1 MGVPETSE
9 LPLAIGQVRHQQRR
23 AGWWRV
29 IVSLAAI
36 GALSW
41 TLLQPFRDVDQENR
55 PDIVSACDQVP
66 PLDLN
71 LGDLESIYASE
82 SFKNASIDRLSRI
95 VQIPSVSYD
104 DMGSVE
110 DDKRFKI
117 FYEVEKYLEGT
128 FPLVHSKLKKE
139 NVNTHGLLYTWKGSD
154 KDLKPSILMAHQDV
168 VPVEKSTIDDWTH
181 PPFSGYYDG
190 KYVWGRGASDC
201 KNQLIAILEAV
212 ETLLNAGFKPKRTV
226 ILSFGFDE
234 EISGTRGAGTLAPR
248 ITELYGKDSI
258 AAVVDEGAGWVN
270 KWGALYAAPAVGEKG
285 YTDVHI
291 TVRLPGGHSSI
302 PSDHTSIGII
312 SELITLIEKAR
323 YLPFLASNNPMLEA
337 LQCGARYGTSFPK
350 KFKDLL
356 AKRQHHHHHNIS
368 PNLFKKCKQHKHSD
382 PLAEAVAASDPIL
395 RYTMQT
401 SQAVDLIIGGAKVNA
416 LPEKVEAVI
425 NHRINIG
432 EHTSIP
438 QKRIAGLAAQVAKR
452 HNLTLI
458 AFPKNTTNITGH
470 SITLT
475 TSATNLEPAPSTPL
489 DIFIPGTTVLSPWG
503 VLSGTTRGLYG
514 ETIKMAPGLSTGN
527 TDTRFYWNLTRH
539 IFRYNPGH
547 DPEDSDIGL
556 GNIHTVDERQS
567 VAAHI
572 NAVRWFAGWIKN
584 VDVAIF

>member
-1 MGVPETSE
+1 MGVSETPE
-9 LPLAIGQVRHQQRR
+9 LPLAISQTRSQQRTS
-23 AGWWRV
+23 GWWRV
-29 IVSLAAI
+29 VISLAAI

-41 TLLQPFRDVDQENR
+41 TLLQPIRNEKDRF
-55 PDIVSACDQVP
+55 DIQSGCDQVP

-71 LGDLESIYASE
+71 LGELESIYASE
-82 SFKNASIDRLSRI
+82 RFRNASIDRLSRI
-95 VQIPSVSYD
+95 VQIPSISYD
-104 DMGSVE
+104 DMGTVE

-117 FYEVEKYLEGT
+117 FYEIEKYLQGT

-139 NVNTHGLLYTWKGSD
+139 NVNIHGLLYTWEGSD

-168 VPVEKSTIDDWTH
+168 VPVEKSTIDNWTH

-234 EISGTRGAGTLAPR
+234 EISGARGAGTLAPR

-258 AAVVDEGAGWVN
+258 AAVVDEGADWIS
-270 KWGALYAAPAVGEKG
+270 KWGAVYAAPAVGEKG

-291 TVRLPGGHSSI
+291 TVRVPGGHSSI

-312 SELITLIEKAR
+312 SELITLIEKDR
-323 YLPFLASNNPMLEA
+323 YLPYLADNNPILEA

-356 AKRQHHHHHNIS
+356 ARRQHHHHKIS
-368 PNLFKKCKQHKHSD
+368 PNSFNKCQQRKHSD

-432 EHTSIP
+432 ESTSIP

-452 HNLTLI
+452 HNLTLV

-527 TDTRFYWNLTRH
+527 TDTRFYWHLTKH

-547 DPEDSDIGL
+547 DPEDSDGGL

-567 VAAHI
+567 VVAHI

-584 VDVAIF
+584 VDVAVF